1 MKKFIFG
8 TLMLVFITFACF
20 AAKPVVSYKGCQK
33 LAKKHNM
40 TVITE
45 TDNCFYAE
53 CESLSSEQKFYVLYY
68 ICKPYTDGDIKMYC
82 YYIDGEFY
90 CNIFFYPQV
99 RGTKK
104 YKIGLEYEQ
113 PVLKDS
119 AGDSVYL
126 NTYGQKLYKALL
138 YYHRADLLINLN
150 KDLGI
155 FIPDDKMKKYK
166 LNDVDKLKYELDV
179 IAGRIKSDE

>member
-8 TLMLVFITFACF
+8 TLMLIFITFACF
-20 AAKPVVSYKGCQK
+20 AAKPMVSYKGCQK

-45 TDNCFYAE
+45 TDKCFYAE

-68 ICKPYTDGDIKMYC
+68 MCKPYTDGDIKMYC

-90 CNIFFYPQV
+90 CNIFFYHQE
-99 RGTKK
+99 RGVKK
-104 YKIGLEYEQ
+104 YKIGLENEQ

-119 AGDSVYL
+119 AGDSVYM
-126 NTYGQKLYKALL
+126 NTYGQKFYKALL

>member
-8 TLMLVFITFACF
+8 TLMLIFITFACF

-45 TDNCFYAE
+45 TDKCFYAE
-53 CESLSSEQKFYVLYY
+53 CESLSSEQKFYVLSY

-90 CNIFFYPQV
+90 CNIFFYLQE
-99 RGTKK
+99 RGKK
-104 YKIGLEYEQ
+104 YKFGLENEQ

-119 AGDSVYL
+119 AGDSVYMT
-126 NTYGQKLYKALL
+126 TYGQKLYKALL

-179 IAGRIKSDE
+179 IAGRIKSNE